1 MEPCKYK
8 SKSFVFNASDRSIR
22 TVMLEGQ
29 PYFVAKDVCAIL
41 GISNHNDAVG
51 RLDDDER
58 RGSVLPTPSGEQKIT
73 LVNESGLY
81 HLIFQS
87 RKPEARAFRKWVTSE
102 VLPELRR
109 TGRYEMNEP
118 WRSNSPK
125 HYITRGELINAEI
138 LNLLWLIG
146 DSLNQG
152 DQKAIAMELG
162 VSRITVHRVLNGYS
176 RNSRVLAALYK
187 RACENRKAERLYHAP
202 RIMAERQLSK

>member
-1 MEPCKYK
+1 MEQCKLK
-8 SKSFVFNASDRSIR
+8 QKSFVFNADDRSIR
-22 TVMLEGQ
+22 TVMLESE
-29 PYFVAKDVCAIL
+29 PYFVAKDVCTIL

-58 RGSVLPTPSGEQKIT
+58 RGSVVPTPSGEQMIT

-87 RKPEARAFRKWVTSE
+87 RKPKARAFRKWVTSE

-109 TGRYEMNEP
+109 TGRYEMNELQKSKP
-118 WRSNSPK
+118 SK
-125 HYITRGELINAEI
+125 HYISRGELINAEI

-162 VSRITVHRVLNGYS
+162 VSRITVHRVLNGFS

-187 RACENRKAERLYHAP
+187 RACENRKANRLYCEP
-202 RIMAERQLSK
+202 RIMAKRLLSK